1 MIWWALFACEQWTI
15 EADTANIVT
24 DSPLFMAKIPRQPAT
39 ADILIGLQLSQFVAG
54 SLMGASRFQ
63 KLRFSLMLR
72 AVGIARH
79 LTLGVRCAV
88 IVGDKVLMVR
98 HGYVAGWHL
107 PGGGVDPGETAEA
120 AARREVR
127 EETGHTVR
135 GPLKLFGLYH
145 STLYTNRD
153 HVALYAGADA
163 EAVETFRPN
172 AEIREIGWFALDDL
186 PEATSAGTRRRLAEI
201 TGEAAPDG
209 VW

>member
-1 MIWWALFACEQWTI
+1 MTG
-15 EADTANIVT
+15 N
-24 DSPLFMAKIPRQPAT
+24 
-39 ADILIGLQLSQFVAG
+39 
-54 SLMGASRFQ
+54 RFQ
-63 KLRFSLMLR
+63 KLKFSLMLR
-72 AVGIARH
+72 AIGIKKH

-88 IVGDKVLMVR
+88 IVKGRVLMVR

-107 PGGGVDPGETAEA
+107 PGGGVDPGETTEA

-127 EETGHTVR
+127 EETGHAVS
-135 GPLKLFGLYH
+135 GPLRLFGLYH

-153 HVALYAGADA
+153 HVALYTAADA
-163 EAVETFRPN
+163 QAVAAFTPN

-201 TGEAAPDG
+201 VGETAPDG